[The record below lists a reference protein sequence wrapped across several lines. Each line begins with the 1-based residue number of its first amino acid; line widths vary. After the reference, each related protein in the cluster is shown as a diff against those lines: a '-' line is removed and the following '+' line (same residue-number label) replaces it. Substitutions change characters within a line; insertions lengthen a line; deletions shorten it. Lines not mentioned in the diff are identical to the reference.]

1 MQYLFYL
8 FCYLLGSISFSYV
21 LVKVFK
27 NEDVRDK
34 GSKNAGAT
42 NVMRNYGR
50 PIGFFAFLLDYGK
63 GFLAAFLSGHF
74 NIGIPILAVFFA
86 DLGHIFPIFLK
97 FKGGKGVATTAGGF
111 SAMSPSSILMGF
123 VVFGVFA
130 FGTGY
135 ASVASMALMAYLFFY
150 VAMVVLKLQGV
161 ELLIAAMSVLMV
173 IICHKDNI
181 IRLINGKENSIRKGK
196 KL

>member
-8 FCYLLGSISFSYV
+8 LCYLLGSISFSYV
-21 LVKVFK
+21 LVKIFK
-27 NEDVRDK
+27 NEDVREK

-63 GFLAAFLSGHF
+63 GFLATFLSKHW
-74 NIGIPILAVFFA
+74 NIGIPALAVFFA
-86 DLGHIFPIFLK
+86 ALGHIFPVFFK

-123 VVFGVFA
+123 VVFASFA
-130 FGTGY
+130 IGTGY
-135 ASVASMALMAYLFFY
+135 ASVGSMALMAYLFFY
-150 VAMVVLKLQGV
+150 VAMFALKLKGL
-161 ELLIAAMSVLMV
+161 ELLVAGLSVLMV

>member
-21 LVKVFK
+21 LVKIFK

-50 PIGFFAFLLDYGK
+50 TIGIMAFILDYGK
-63 GFLAAFLSGHF
+63 GFLAAFLSSHF

-86 DLGHIFPIFLK
+86 ALGHIFPVFLK

-111 SAMSPSSILMGF
+111 SAMSPPSILMGF
-123 VVFGVFA
+123 LVFGAFA

-135 ASVASMALMAYLFFY
+135 ASVGSMALMAYLFFY
-150 VAMVVLKLQGV
+150 VALVALKLKGF
-161 ELLIAAMSVLMV
+161 ELLIAGMSVLMV

-181 IRLINGKENSIRKGK
+181 IRLINGKENSIHKGK

>member
-1 MQYLFYL
+1 MKYLFYL

-21 LVKVFK
+21 LVKIFK

-63 GFLAAFLSGHF
+63 GFLAAFLSSHF
-74 NIGIPILAVFFA
+74 NIGLPIIAVFCTA
-86 DLGHIFPIFLK
+86 LGHIFPIFLK

-111 SAMSPSSILMGF
+111 SAMSPASILMGF
-123 VVFGVFA
+123 VVFVVFA
-130 FGTGY
+130 IGTGY
-135 ASVASMALMAYLFFY
+135 VSVGSMALMAYLFFY
-150 VAMVVLKLQGV
+150 VAMVALQLKGI
-161 ELLIAAMSVLMV
+161 ELFIAGISVLMV
-173 IICHKDNI
+173 IIRHKDNI

-196 KL
+196 RL